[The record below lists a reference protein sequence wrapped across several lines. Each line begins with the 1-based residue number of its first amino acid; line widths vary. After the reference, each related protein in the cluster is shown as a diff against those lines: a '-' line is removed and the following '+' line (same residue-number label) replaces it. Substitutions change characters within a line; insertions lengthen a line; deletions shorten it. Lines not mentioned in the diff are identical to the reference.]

1 MDMDIMETQVFRAR
15 LIVAAYIVFSIAVI
29 LFDLWSHTQKELHEW
44 LLPMTGWTGL
54 FLYRWTLMFAFF
66 ALIFT
71 DRTPVMILV
80 QMLKTVTVIEF
91 LTTTF
96 HAIIAG
102 FSSPSPEN
110 PYLMYDPVRPLITV
124 LPPILW
130 TTVFWNVGRN
140 FVAADES
147 RQGAGPVSAG

>member
-1 MDMDIMETQVFRAR
+1 MGIDMMKTQVLRAR

-29 LFDLWSHTQKELHEW
+29 LFDHWSYTQKELHEW

-80 QMLKTVTVIEF
+80 QMLTTVTIIEF
-91 LTTTF
+91 LTTIV

-102 FSSPSPEN
+102 FSSPNPEN
-110 PYLMYDPVRPLITV
+110 PYLMYDPVRPLLTV
-124 LPPILW
+124 LPPSLW
-130 TTVFWNVGRN
+130 TAVFWNVGRN

-147 RQGAGPVSAG
+147 RHCDGPVSAG

>member
-1 MDMDIMETQVFRAR
+1 MMKTQVLRAR

-29 LFDLWSHTQKELHEW
+29 LFDHWSYTQKELHEW

-80 QMLKTVTVIEF
+80 QMLTTVTIIEF
-91 LTTTF
+91 LTTIV

-102 FSSPSPEN
+102 FSSPNPEN
-110 PYLMYDPVRPLITV
+110 PYLMYDPVRPLLTV
-124 LPPILW
+124 LPPSLW
-130 TTVFWNVGRN
+130 TAVFWNVGRN
-140 FVAADES
+140 FVAVGES
-147 RQGAGPVSAG
+147 RHCDGPVSAG